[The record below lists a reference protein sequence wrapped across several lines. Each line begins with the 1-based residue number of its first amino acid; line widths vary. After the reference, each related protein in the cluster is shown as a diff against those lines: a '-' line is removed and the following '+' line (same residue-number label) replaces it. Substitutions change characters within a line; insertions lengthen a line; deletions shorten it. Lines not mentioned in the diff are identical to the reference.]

1 MDERRRQQAR
11 NEALLR
17 EVNERVA
24 TLDRSPQTAWTNG
37 KDERFAFQCECGRAP
52 ACREQISLTL
62 AEYDEVRAQADRFLV
77 MPGHE
82 NPSIERVVRR
92 DDRYLVVDKIAEVER
107 EVGGDGVPASG
118 G

>member
-1 MDERRRQQAR
+1 MDERHVRRAR

-24 TLDRSPQTAWTNG
+24 TLDRGAQTAWANG

-52 ACREQISLTL
+52 ACGEQISLTL
-62 AEYDEVRAQADRFLV
+62 AEYDEVRVQGDRFLV
-77 MPGHE
+77 VPGHE
-82 NPSIERVVRR
+82 DPAIEHVVRR
-92 DDRYLVVDKIAEVER
+92 NDRYLVVDKVAEVEQ
-107 EVGGDGVPASG
+107 EVGGDGIPASG